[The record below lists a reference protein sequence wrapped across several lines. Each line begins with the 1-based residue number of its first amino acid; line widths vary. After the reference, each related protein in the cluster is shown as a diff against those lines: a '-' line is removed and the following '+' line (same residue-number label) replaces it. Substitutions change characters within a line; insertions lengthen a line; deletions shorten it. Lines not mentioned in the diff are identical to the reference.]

1 MKEGDEVSNV
11 PCHYFSGIYYLK
23 DKAHL
28 ELMQP
33 DIATIEFVSNGRLY
47 TEYYDFKSQKYS
59 LESDSEEAVQWTE
72 KEIGTEIDKPEAEV
86 IKVTLDLDDYLCFDV
101 YGVSE
106 SQFEAYIDLCKERG
120 YTKDADKDE
129 DSYDAERDDEYSVSV
144 DYDQTDCIMDVS
156 VSK

>member
-86 IKVTLDLDDYLCFDV
+86 IKVTLDLDDDLSFDV
-101 YGVSE
+101 YGISE
-106 SQFEAYIDLCKERG
+106 AQFEEYINLCKERG

-129 DSYDAERDDEYSVSV
+129 YSYDAERDDEYSVSV
-144 DYDQTDCIMDVS
+144 DYHQTDCIMDVS

>member
-1 MKEGDEVSNV
+1 MIKIKEETIGMNTSVERLVKEGDEVSNV

-59 LESDSEEAVQWTE
+59 LNLIVKRPYNGQKKRLEQRLISRKQ
-72 KEIGTEIDKPEAEV
+72 K
-86 IKVTLDLDDYLCFDV
+86 L
-101 YGVSE
+101 
-106 SQFEAYIDLCKERG
+106 
-120 YTKDADKDE
+120 
-129 DSYDAERDDEYSVSV
+129 
-144 DYDQTDCIMDVS
+144 
-156 VSK
+156 